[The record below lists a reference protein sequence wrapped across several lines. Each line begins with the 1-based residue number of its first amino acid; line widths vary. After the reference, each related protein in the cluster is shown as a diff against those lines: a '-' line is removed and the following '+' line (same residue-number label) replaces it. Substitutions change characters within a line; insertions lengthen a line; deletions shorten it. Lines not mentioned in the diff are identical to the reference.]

1 VTGRFHDAHEATY
14 GYCYRDDPTQ
24 RIEWVNLRVSGI
36 GPITRPTLASVERGD
51 GDTTA
56 ARTGERAVWF
66 GSAWHTAAL
75 FRRDRLRTGDEVTGP
90 AVIEEFGSTVPVAP
104 GFCARVDDLGNLV
117 IAARPVGSST

>member
-36 GPITRPTLASVERGD
+36 GPITRPTLAGAERGD
-51 GDTTA
+51 GDTTGA
-56 ARTGERAVWF
+56 QTGERAVWF
-66 GSAWHTAAL
+66 GGAWQTAAL
-75 FRRDRLRTGDEVTGP
+75 YRRDGLRAGNEVTGP

-104 GFCARVDDLGNLV
+104 GFCARVDDLANLV
-117 IAARPVGSST
+117 IAARPVGSTT